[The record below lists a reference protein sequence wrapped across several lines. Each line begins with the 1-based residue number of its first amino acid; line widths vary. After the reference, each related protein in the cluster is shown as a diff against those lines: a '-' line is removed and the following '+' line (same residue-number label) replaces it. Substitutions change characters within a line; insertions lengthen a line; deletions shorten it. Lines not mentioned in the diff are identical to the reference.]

1 MSYVASSKGI
11 VTPLITALTT
21 GTGVGV
27 TVPITSKNLRVHVRG
42 VGVIAS
48 GTVVIEEA
56 QDPSYTGTWSTIYT
70 ATPATDSCQVIHLL
84 ATVSAIRA
92 RLTANIV
99 GGGTVT
105 VELVSD

>member
-1 MSYVASSKGI
+1 MTVAAQRGV
-11 VTPLITALTT
+11 VTPLQTAVTT

-27 TVPITSKNLRVHVRG
+27 AVPIESKNPRVHIRG
-42 VGVIAS
+42 VGAIAS

-56 QDPSYTGTWSTIYT
+56 QAPDYAGTWSLIYT
-70 ATPATDSCQVIHLL
+70 ATPAADSEQVIHILG
-84 ATVSAIRA
+84 TIRSIRT

-105 VELVSD
+105 TELVAD